1 MIYGRRPVLT
11 RTSLTHKQFKA
22 RARTSYHDTLAILA
36 EVGVGV
42 GWGGGSGK
50 GLAVHQTALKDT
62 LFLTGEKKI

>member
-1 MIYGRRPVLT
+1 MSARGLPEPV
-11 RTSLTHKQFKA
+11 
-22 RARTSYHDTLAILA
+22 IGP
-36 EVGVGV
+36 GVGV